1 MEQVFRAA
9 AEEIASGN
17 ELVVA
22 TVVRRSGSTPQKPGA
37 KRLVRADGSG
47 VGTLG
52 GGCVEGDIWFAA
64 SQLLKRGGPA
74 EMREY
79 ELNEDLAAQ
88 DGLVCGG
95 TMYFLLDPIR
105 ERREA
110 GEPAGDRVFNDEVIA
125 AYDGGAP
132 VAVASLMK
140 VPDGSG
146 LAVGSRLLVRE
157 NSSTAGSLGDDKLDA
172 RATDEARKLMAM
184 GKNEYVVTESGAE
197 FFIEAY
203 TTPPTLVL
211 AGGGHVSKAISGIAK
226 TLGFRIFIIDDR
238 EEFANPD
245 RFPDAEQTVVSDYGS
260 AFEKLPIG
268 TNSFIVIAT
277 RGHRYDASATA
288 AAMRTPASYV
298 GLLGSRRKTILIFEE
313 LFALG
318 FTMEQVQSVRSPV
331 GLSISARTPEEIAL
345 SIMAEI
351 VAFRLGGDGGTLK
364 LDDRLV
370 QKAAKK
376 GLARLAATETVETQP
391 ASAD

>member
-9 AEEIASGN
+9 SEEAAAGN
-17 ELVVA
+17 GMVVA
-22 TVVRRSGSTPQKPGA
+22 TVVRTSGSTPQKPGA
-37 KRLVRADGSG
+37 KLLVRADGSG

-64 SQLLKRGGPA
+64 SQLLKSGGPA
-74 EMREY
+74 EMRDY

-105 ERREA
+105 DEA
-110 GEPAGDRVFNDEVIA
+110 NPNGTKANPDFNDEVLA
-125 AYDGGAP
+125 AYDGGVP

-140 VPDGSG
+140 APEGSG
-146 LAVGSRLLVRE
+146 LTVGSQLLVRE
-157 NSSTAGSLGDDKLDA
+157 NGSTAGSLGDEKLDA
-172 RATDEARKLMAM
+172 RASVEARRLMAM
-184 GKNEYVVTESGAE
+184 GKNDYIVTESGAE

-211 AGGGHVSKAISGIAK
+211 AGGGHVSRAISNIAK
-226 TLGFRIFIIDDR
+226 TLSFRIFVIDDR
-238 EEFANPD
+238 EEFSNAD
-245 RFPDAEQTVVSDYGS
+245 RFPEAEQTIVSDYASG
-260 AFEKLPIG
+260 FEKLPIG

-277 RGHRYDASATA
+277 RGHRYDTAATA

-298 GLLGSRRKTILIFEE
+298 GLLGSRRKTILIYEE
-313 LFALG
+313 LFAQG
-318 FTMEQVQSVRSPV
+318 FTMEQVKSVRSPI

-364 LDDRLV
+364 LDDRLI
-370 QKAAKK
+370 QKAAEKAVRK
-376 GLARLAATETVETQP
+376 DGPTLATAESVG
-391 ASAD
+391 AD

>member
-9 AEEIASGN
+9 SEEAAAGN
-17 ELVVA
+17 GMVVA
-22 TVVRRSGSTPQKPGA
+22 TVVRTSGSTPQKPGA
-37 KRLVRADGSG
+37 KLLVRADGSG

-64 SQLLKRGGPA
+64 SQLLKSGGPA
-74 EMREY
+74 EMRDY

-105 ERREA
+105 DEA
-110 GEPAGDRVFNDEVIA
+110 NPNGTKANPDFNDEVLA

-140 VPDGSG
+140 TPEGSG
-146 LAVGSRLLVRE
+146 LTVGSQLLVRE
-157 NSSTAGSLGDDKLDA
+157 NGSTAGSLGDEKLDV
-172 RATDEARKLMAM
+172 RASVEARRLMAM
-184 GKNEYVVTESGAE
+184 GKNDYIVTESGAE

-211 AGGGHVSKAISGIAK
+211 AGGGHVSRAISNIAK
-226 TLGFRIFIIDDR
+226 TLGFRIFVIDDR
-238 EEFANPD
+238 EEFSNAD
-245 RFPDAEQTVVSDYGS
+245 RFPEAEQTIVSDYASG
-260 AFEKLPIG
+260 FEKLPIG

-277 RGHRYDASATA
+277 RGHRYDTAATA

-298 GLLGSRRKTILIFEE
+298 GLLGSRRKTILIYEE
-313 LFALG
+313 LFAQG
-318 FTMEQVQSVRSPV
+318 FTMEQVKSVRSPI

-351 VAFRLGGDGGTLK
+351 VAFQLGGDGGTLK
-364 LDDRLV
+364 LDDRLI
-370 QKAAKK
+370 QKAAEKAARK
-376 GLARLAATETVETQP
+376 DGPTLATAESVG
-391 ASAD
+391 AD

>member
-1 MEQVFRAA
+1 MEQVFRSA
-9 AEEIASGN
+9 AEEIAAGN
-17 ELVVA
+17 GMVIA
-22 TVVRRSGSTPQKPGA
+22 TVVRTSGSTPQKPGA
-37 KRLVRADGSG
+37 KLLVRADGSG

-74 EMREY
+74 EMRDY
-79 ELNEDLAAQ
+79 EMNEDLAAA

-105 ERREA
+105 EQNEKP
-110 GEPAGDRVFNDEVIA
+110 GIGDFNDELIA

-140 VPDGSG
+140 VPENSG
-146 LAVGSRLLVRE
+146 LVVGSKLLIRE
-157 NSSTAGSLGDDKLDA
+157 NSSTSGSLGDESLDA
-172 RATDEARKLMAM
+172 RAVGETGKLMAM
-184 GKNEYVVTESGAE
+184 GKNDYIVTESGAE

-211 AGGGHVSKAISGIAK
+211 AGGGHVSKAISRIAE
-226 TLGFRIFIIDDR
+226 TLGFRIFVIDDR
-238 EEFANPD
+238 EEFSNPD
-245 RFPDAEQTVVSDYGS
+245 RFPEAEETVVADYGS

-268 TNSFIVIAT
+268 TNSFVVIAT

-313 LFALG
+313 LFAQG
-318 FTMEQVQSVRSPV
+318 FTMEQVQSVRSPI
-331 GLSISARTPEEIAL
+331 GLNISARTPEEIAL
-345 SIMAEI
+345 SIMAE
-351 VAFRLGGDGGTLK
+351 VVGFRLGGDGGTLK
-364 LDDRLV
+364 LDNRLIE
-370 QKAAKK
+370 KAAEK
-376 GLARLAATETVETQP
+376 AERRLAGAEPVG
-391 ASAD
+391 AD

>member
-9 AEEIASGN
+9 SEEAAAGN
-17 ELVVA
+17 GMVVA
-22 TVVRRSGSTPQKPGA
+22 TVVRTSGSTPQKPGA
-37 KRLVRADGSG
+37 KLLVRADGSG

-64 SQLLKRGGPA
+64 SQLLKSGGPA
-74 EMREY
+74 EMRDY

-105 ERREA
+105 DEA
-110 GEPAGDRVFNDEVIA
+110 NPNGTKANPDFNDEVLA

-140 VPDGSG
+140 APEGSG
-146 LAVGSRLLVRE
+146 LTVGSQLLVRE
-157 NSSTAGSLGDDKLDA
+157 NGSTAGSLGDEKLDA
-172 RATDEARKLMAM
+172 RASVEARRLMAM
-184 GKNEYVVTESGAE
+184 GKNDYIVTESGAE

-211 AGGGHVSKAISGIAK
+211 AGGGHVSRAISNIAK
-226 TLGFRIFIIDDR
+226 TLGFRIFVIDDR
-238 EEFANPD
+238 EEFSNAD
-245 RFPDAEQTVVSDYGS
+245 RFPEAEQTVVSDYASG
-260 AFEKLPIG
+260 FEKLPIG

-277 RGHRYDASATA
+277 RGHRYDTAATA

-298 GLLGSRRKTILIFEE
+298 GLLGSRRKTILIYEE
-313 LFALG
+313 LFAQG
-318 FTMEQVQSVRSPV
+318 FTMEQVKSVRSPI

-351 VAFRLGGDGGTLK
+351 VAFRLDGDGGTLK
-364 LDDRLV
+364 LDDRLI
-370 QKAAKK
+370 QKAAEKAVRK
-376 GLARLAATETVETQP
+376 DGPTLATAESVG
-391 ASAD
+391 AD